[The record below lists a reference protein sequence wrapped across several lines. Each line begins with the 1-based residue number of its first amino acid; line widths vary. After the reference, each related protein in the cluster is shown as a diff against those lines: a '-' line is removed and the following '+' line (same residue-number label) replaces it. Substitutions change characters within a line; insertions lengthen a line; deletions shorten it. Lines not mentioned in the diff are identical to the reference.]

1 MNECFILLEKRLEF
15 INIYLNSIIFL
26 FVVFWSFLNID
37 FEFVFE
43 YEVIWWVLGIVG

>member
-1 MNECFILLEKRLEF
+1 MFYLLEKRLVF

-26 FVVFWSFLNID
+26 FFVFWSFLNID

-43 YEVIWWVLGIVG
+43 YEVNWWVLSIVV